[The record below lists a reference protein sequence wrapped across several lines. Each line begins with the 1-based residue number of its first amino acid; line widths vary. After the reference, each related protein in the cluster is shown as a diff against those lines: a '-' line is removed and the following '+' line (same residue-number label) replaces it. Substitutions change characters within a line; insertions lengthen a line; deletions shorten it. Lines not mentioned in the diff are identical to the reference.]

1 MAVLVRRAA
10 DSGED
15 LPGLRRVGRG
25 GLRHGASRDGVLGGE
40 DPELQGRPLGTEAD
54 HVAVVQR
61 RVPLDARAVDERPV
75 PAAQIL
81 DDERVAAAHDGGVAG
96 RHVEI
101 ALGVESDVREG
112 MAPEADVGLDEGFG
126 LSDPRPREKLEL
138 GLHWPRFTQYSTPAT
153 IATASSAARIRRQRA
168 CFAGTGGGLPL

>member
-1 MAVLVRRAA
+1 MVHLRRQAVGAMLQVGQLVRGARV
-10 DSGED
+10 
-15 LPGLRRVGRG
+15 LPLDPPERRDREEQQAEE
-25 GLRHGASRDGVLGGE
+25 HLGGAA
-40 DPELQGRPLGTEAD
+40 ELVGL
-54 HVAVVQR
+54 
-61 RVPLDARAVDERPV
+61 ARDLHRDTDAVDERPV

-112 MAPEADVGLDEGFG
+112 MAPEADVRLDEGFG